1 MDAGHSAWNV
11 AHGLVWSAG
20 RDPGKVA
27 IREGPRALT
36 YRALNGRVNRLANG
50 LLGLGL
56 GPGDRLLLLLGD
68 RLEHLE
74 ALFAA
79 AKVGIVAAPV
89 DHRWREEE
97 VRHAVELYEPRAV
110 LYEEATRPLAPALDG
125 PRVCLETEYEAL
137 LARADESEALRPV
150 PMEAPFAIASTS
162 GTSGLPKGIVLSHR
176 SMLWR
181 MPIYAFDFGF
191 GPADTWLSI
200 TPLAQGGGRA
210 FAMAH
215 LIRGGTVLIDPDF
228 DPERA
233 LATIARERVTT
244 CFMVPTMFRRLLAA
258 SDVAGADTGSL
269 RCLISSGAA
278 LPRET
283 RQGVLERITPNLYQ
297 FYSSTESGGI
307 TVLPPW
313 LQAVKGDSVGLSV
326 FGKELR
332 LGEGDEILSRGPAVM
347 TEYFRNPEATAAAFR
362 GDWFC
367 PGDIGR
373 FDEDGF
379 LHIVGRKKEMIITG
393 GLNVYPAEVERVLY
407 MHPAVA
413 EAAVVGCPDPEWGEI
428 VKAFVQLRPGRTVT
442 EADLIDHCRAHMASY
457 KKPKAV
463 EFLAE
468 LPRTSSGK
476 IAKQLLAEGAPLAPG
491 RPR

>member
-1 MDAGHSAWNV
+1 MDAAHSAWNV
-11 AHGLVWSAG
+11 AHGLVWAAG
-20 RDPGKVA
+20 REPGKVA
-27 IREGPRALT
+27 VREGRRALT
-36 YRALNGRVNRLANG
+36 YRALNERVNQLAHA
-50 LLGLGL
+50 LVGLGL

-68 RLEHLE
+68 RIEHLE

-79 AKVGIVAAPV
+79 AKAGIVAAPV
-89 DHRWREEE
+89 DHRWRPDE
-97 VRHAVELYEPRAV
+97 VRYAVDLYEPRAV
-110 LYEEATRPLAPALDG
+110 LHEEATRALAPAIDG
-125 PRVCLETEYEAL
+125 PRLCLEADYESL
-137 LARADESEALRPV
+137 LARATAGEALGPV
-150 PMEAPFAIASTS
+150 AMEAPFVIGCTS
-162 GTSGLPKGIVLSHR
+162 GTSGFPKGIVLSHC

-181 MPIYAFDFGF
+181 MPIYAFDFGI
-191 GPADTWLSI
+191 GPADTFLSN

-210 FAMAH
+210 FALAH

-228 DPERA
+228 DPERT
-233 LATIARERVTT
+233 LATIGRERITT
-244 CFMVPTMFRRLLAA
+244 CFTVPTMLRRLLATQ
-258 SDVAGADTGSL
+258 GAAQAETSSL

-278 LPRET
+278 LPPET

-373 FDEDGF
+373 FDEDGC
-379 LHIVGRKKEMIITG
+379 LYIVGRQKEMIITG

-413 EAAVVGCPDPEWGEI
+413 EAAVVGCPDREWGEI
-428 VKAFVQLRPGRTVT
+428 VKAFVQLRPGRTLT

>member
-1 MDAGHSAWNV
+1 M
-11 AHGLVWSAG
+11 
-20 RDPGKVA
+20 
-27 IREGPRALT
+27 
-36 YRALNGRVNRLANG
+36 
-50 LLGLGL
+50 
-56 GPGDRLLLLLGD
+56 
-68 RLEHLE
+68 
-74 ALFAA
+74 
-79 AKVGIVAAPV
+79 
-89 DHRWREEE
+89 
-97 VRHAVELYEPRAV
+97 
-110 LYEEATRPLAPALDG
+110 
-125 PRVCLETEYEAL
+125 
-137 LARADESEALRPV
+137 
-150 PMEAPFAIASTS
+150 
-162 GTSGLPKGIVLSHR
+162 
-176 SMLWR
+176 
-181 MPIYAFDFGF
+181 
-191 GPADTWLSI
+191 
-200 TPLAQGGGRA
+200 
-210 FAMAH
+210 
-215 LIRGGTVLIDPDF
+215 
-228 DPERA
+228 
-233 LATIARERVTT
+233 
-244 CFMVPTMFRRLLAA
+244 
-258 SDVAGADTGSL
+258 
-269 RCLISSGAA
+269 
-278 LPRET
+278 
-283 RQGVLERITPNLYQ
+283 
-297 FYSSTESGGI
+297 
-307 TVLPPW
+307 LPPW

-379 LHIVGRKKEMIITG
+379 LYLVGRQKEMIITG

-413 EAAVVGCPDPEWGEI
+413 EAAVVGCPDREWGEI
-428 VKAFVQLRPGRTVT
+428 VKAFVQLRPGRTLT